1 MATKKQIQHEAPKGG
16 ALTLDDVAA
25 FVEDAR
31 QSGASGAEVVA
42 VTATWGAKIRSL
54 TVDVTT
60 PAPDPFSK
68 A

>member
-31 QSGASGAEVVA
+31 
-42 VTATWGAKIRSL
+42 
-54 TVDVTT
+54 
-60 PAPDPFSK
+60 
-68 A
+68 

>member
-25 FVEDAR
+25 FVQDAR
-31 QSGASGAEVVA
+31 QSGATGAEVVA
-42 VTATWGAKIRSL
+42 VTATWGAKIRRL

-60 PAPDPFSK
+60 PAPGMFDK